1 MGITRAVI
9 PFHLNTSRR
18 VRWFVVAT
26 LFGISFASYMERM
39 NLSVAA
45 ELMMPALSL
54 TKSDLAVI
62 FNSFLLGYA
71 FFQVPAGWL
80 GDRFGSRLVLGLSA
94 LAWGIL
100 TVLSGMLPGV
110 LSRTAVA
117 TVVL

>member
-1 MGITRAVI
+1 VTPLHPI
-9 PFHLNTSRR
+9 TSRQ

-26 LFGISFASYMERM
+26 LFGLSCASYMERM

-71 FFQVPAGWL
+71 IFQVPAGWL
-80 GDRFGSRLVLGLSA
+80 GDRYWEYLRS
-94 LAWGIL
+94 
-100 TVLSGMLPGV
+100 PGEYS
-110 LSRTAVA
+110 L
-117 TVVL
+117 